1 MHAARPNRPGISRAR
16 RGLTRGALALALP
29 VLLIGGCKTKIS
41 RGEVSASWSN
51 KAITEIRG
59 VPVTQFRAAVRQ
71 RLGEQRPAPLTE
83 DTWGHVNRLYKQ
95 YGDGPLFL
103 DKDGLNSDRVN
114 GLLRA
119 LVAADKDALRLD
131 AYRLGDVARAIDEA
145 RKADTPTAEQ
155 LAEADVLLASAY
167 AALGEDLLIG
177 QVNPRTVT
185 DDWHIP
191 AKDESVDSALAR
203 SLREEAL
210 EDAIRRMRPQ
220 DEDYAALQKELVRYR
235 EIVKKG
241 GWKKVPVGEK
251 LAPGDSAPPAR
262 LDALRARLAA
272 EGIEVPGATGSG
284 MYDPALAGAVARFQ
298 SLHGIVVDSI
308 LGPGTVESMNVS
320 ADYRLAQIAGNL
332 ERFRWLPRALG
343 EHYVL
348 VNVPAFRVQAFDSG
362 NKVLEMKVIVG
373 SEFEGRSTPVFADSM
388 THVVFRPYW
397 NITPD
402 IQEKEIEP
410 KIAQDPG
417 YMARNQYEWWND
429 GGKRRIRQ
437 LPGPKNSLGL
447 VKFMFPNS
455 FNIYLHDTP
464 EDALFEKDV
473 RAFSHGCIRLEKPEE
488 FAQWVLG
495 WDADRVQDAMH
506 RGKDNR
512 TYNLERKIPVYIV
525 YFTAHIRD
533 GQLAFG
539 PDIYNRDEALV
550 AKMTGA
556 SGQTVQSIAA
566 VDALR
571 RLAGD

>member
-1 MHAARPNRPGISRAR
+1 M
-16 RGLTRGALALALP
+16 
-29 VLLIGGCKTKIS
+29 S

-51 KAITEIRG
+51 KAITEVRG
-59 VPVTQFRAAVRQ
+59 VPVFDVRRAIGQ
-71 RLGEQRPAPLTE
+71 RLTEKRPAALTE

-131 AYRLGDVARAIDEA
+131 AYRLGDVARAIDEV
-145 RKADTPTAEQ
+145 RKAEKPTAGQ

-185 DDWHIP
+185 DDWHID
-191 AKDESVDSALAR
+191 AKDEKVDSALAR
-203 SLREEAL
+203 SLREETL

-220 DEDYAALQKELVRYR
+220 DEDYAALQKELVRFR
-235 EIVKKG
+235 EIAKKG
-241 GWKKVPVGEK
+241 GWKKVPAGEK
-251 LAPGDSAPPAR
+251 LKPGDSAPAAR
-262 LDALRARLAA
+262 LAALRARLAA
-272 EGIEVPGATGSG
+272 EGIEVPQAQAAAPPAGQPANAAGAARE
-284 MYDPALAGAVARFQ
+284 MYDAGLAGAVARYQ
-298 SLHGIVVDSI
+298 MLHGIPVDSI
-308 LGPGTVESMNVS
+308 LGEGTVASMNIS
-320 ADYRLAQIAGNL
+320 ADYRLGQIAANL

-343 EHYVL
+343 ERYVL
-348 VNVPAFRVQAFDSG
+348 VNVPAFRLQAFDGAEKS
-362 NKVLEMKVIVG
+362 LEMKVIVG

-397 NITPD
+397 NITPE
-402 IQEKEIEP
+402 IQRKEIEP

-417 YMARNQYEWWND
+417 YMARNDYEYWND
-429 GGKRRIRQ
+429 GGVRRIRQ
-437 LPGPKNSLGL
+437 TPGPKNSLGL

-488 FAQWVLG
+488 FARWVLG
-495 WDADRVQDAMH
+495 WDAGRVDDAMQ

-512 TYNLERKIPVYIV
+512 TYNLDRKIPVYIV
-525 YFTAHIRD
+525 YFTAHIRE

-539 PDIYNRDEALV
+539 PDLYGRDEALV

-566 VDALR
+566 VNALS

>member
-1 MHAARPNRPGISRAR
+1 MK
-16 RGLTRGALALALP
+16 RGLVALALP
-29 VLLIGGCKTKIS
+29 ALVLGACKNTKIS
-41 RGEVSASWSN
+41 RGEVSAEWSN
-51 KAITEIRG
+51 KALTEVRD
-59 VPVTQFRAAVRQ
+59 VPVFEVRRAIGQ
-71 RLGEQRPAPLTE
+71 RLTEKRPTALSE

-95 YGDGPLFL
+95 FGDGPLFL
-103 DKDGLNSDRVN
+103 DKDGLDSDRVN

-145 RKADTPTAEQ
+145 RKAAKPTAEQ
-155 LAEADVLLASAY
+155 LAEADVLLASAF

-191 AKDESVDSALAR
+191 AKDEAVDSALAR

-241 GWKKVPVGEK
+241 GWQKVPAGEK
-251 LAPGDSAPPAR
+251 LKPGDPAPAAR
-262 LDALRARLAA
+262 LAALRARLAA
-272 EGIEVPGATGSG
+272 EGIEVPASPSAPVSNPPDGSASPG
-284 MYDPALAGAVARFQ
+284 QAVYDAGLAGAVARFQ
-298 SLHGIVVDSI
+298 SLHGIVVDSV

-320 ADYRLAQIAGNL
+320 ADYRLTQIAGNL
-332 ERFRWLPRALG
+332 ERFRWLPRSLG
-343 EHYVL
+343 ERYVI
-348 VNVPAFRVQAFDSG
+348 VNVPAFRVQAFDSA

-397 NITPD
+397 NITPE
-402 IQEKEIEP
+402 IQAKEIEP

-473 RAFSHGCIRLEKPEE
+473 RAFSHGCIRLEKPDE

-495 WDADRVQDAMH
+495 WDAGRVQEAMNE
-506 RGKDNR
+506 GKDNR

-566 VDALR
+566 VSALS